1 MAAADNTNGNYILIL
16 LRTAEKNALKLKL
29 AHKAAI
35 KVIHS
40 ERYFH
45 ENFKKRGLNF
55 RRKENENMALKSGKY
70 RTENVAYLLSTCLKE
85 IIVVQN

>member
-16 LRTAEKNALKLKL
+16 LKTAEKNALKLKL

-35 KVIHS
+35 KAIHS

-55 RRKENENMALKSGKY
+55 RKISERKYNA
-70 RTENVAYLLSTCLKE
+70 E
-85 IIVVQN
+85 IRKISH

>member
-16 LRTAEKNALKLKL
+16 LKTAEKSSLKLKL

-35 KVIHS
+35 KGIRS

-45 ENFKKRGLNF
+45 ENFKKKRLDF
-55 RRKENENMALKSGKY
+55 RR
-70 RTENVAYLLSTCLKE
+70 
-85 IIVVQN
+85 

>member
-1 MAAADNTNGNYILIL
+1 MAAADNTNDNYILIL
-16 LRTAEKNALKLKL
+16 LKTAEKNAMKLKL

-35 KVIHS
+35 KAIHS

-55 RRKENENMALKSGKY
+55 RR
-70 RTENVAYLLSTCLKE
+70 
-85 IIVVQN
+85 

>member
-16 LRTAEKNALKLKL
+16 LRTAERNALKLKL

-35 KVIHS
+35 KAIHS

-55 RRKENENMALKSGKY
+55 SEIRERKYGAKIKKISH
-70 RTENVAYLLSTCLKE
+70 
-85 IIVVQN
+85 